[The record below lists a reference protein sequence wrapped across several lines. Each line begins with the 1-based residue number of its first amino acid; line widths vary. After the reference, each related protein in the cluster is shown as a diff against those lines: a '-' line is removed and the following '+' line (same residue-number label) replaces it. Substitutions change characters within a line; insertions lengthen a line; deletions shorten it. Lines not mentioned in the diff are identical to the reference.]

1 MQSTGGLKLLETNVT
16 KCFLTGYF
24 RKKWKFRNL
33 TLDTSQKK
41 LDQSI
46 LIAYTECLYYAK

>member
-16 KCFLTGYF
+16 KCFLTVYF
-24 RKKWKFRNL
+24 RKKLKFRNL

-46 LIAYTECLYYAK
+46 LITYTECLNYAK

>member
-1 MQSTGGLKLLETNVT
+1 MQSTGGLNLLETNVT
-16 KCFLTGYF
+16 KCFLTVSF
-24 RKKWKFRNL
+24 RKKLKFRNL

-46 LIAYTECLYYAK
+46 LIT

>member
-1 MQSTGGLKLLETNVT
+1 MQSTGGLKFLETNVT
-16 KCFLTGYF
+16 KCFLTVYF
-24 RKKWKFRNL
+24 RKKLKFRNL

-46 LIAYTECLYYAK
+46 LITYTECLNYAK